1 MPFWLVPVLL
11 PWLAGVA
18 SAAGLSVD
26 IEGLPKE
33 LKEAVEGQ
41 LTLRN
46 YASRDVTPAQ
56 VRRLFNN
63 AEAEIR
69 TALEPYGYYNAQV
82 ASSLQTTDKG
92 LSALFRVTPGE
103 QVKVVSK
110 KVTVSGEAAELG
122 PVRRALRRFKPD
134 EGEPL

>member
-1 MPFWLVPVLL
+1 MPMGDDRSRCILIRRAPEARCRARMPLWLVPVLL
-11 PWLAGVA
+11 SLASVA
-18 SAAGLSVD
+18 SAAGLTVN

-82 ASSLQTTDKG
+82 ASSLQTTDK
-92 LSALFRVTPGE
+92 
-103 QVKVVSK
+103 
-110 KVTVSGEAAELG
+110 
-122 PVRRALRRFKPD
+122 
-134 EGEPL
+134 

>member
-1 MPFWLVPVLL
+1 MPLWLVPVLL
-11 PWLAGVA
+11 SLASVA
-18 SAAGLSVD
+18 SAAGLTVN

-46 YASRDVTPAQ
+46 YANRDVTPAQ

-69 TALEPYGYYNAQV
+69 TALVRQGLPVANA
-82 ASSLQTTDKG
+82 
-92 LSALFRVTPGE
+92 
-103 QVKVVSK
+103 
-110 KVTVSGEAAELG
+110 KVTGRGERELRVPTADGVAE
-122 PVRRALRRFKPD
+122 PRNRRVEVIIR
-134 EGEPL
+134 